1 MTTQYRDANDA
12 LARLCG
18 RVSYEGTIIPSR
30 NGETKELSYE
40 SFRVLR
46 PENRYISLKSRK
58 ASLPAQIAETMW
70 ILSGRN
76 DIGWLSN
83 YLPRAADFSDDGLTW
98 RAGYGPR
105 LRRWKREGI
114 AEPVDQLLEVI
125 SLLELD
131 PTTRRAVISIYD
143 PAVDFDV
150 DTKDVPCNNW
160 LHFLIRDGKLC
171 MNVAT
176 RSNDLIWGWSGINQF
191 EWSSL
196 LEIMAG
202 LLKVEVGPITYN
214 ISSLHVYERH
224 YSKAESLAGEY
235 GLGSD
240 ANVPRFDFDGTL
252 QEFDNLVERWFH
264 IEQMIREEPRPSAW
278 KHISTFPE
286 PMLKSWLVCLYLW
299 WNQVDLEVFISNNP
313 RSAGFLPGTTM
324 DYALKNSPARKVKP
338 TEPVVIGYEG
348 SRGDP
353 LPKHHDSLTEYYGR
367 NSVRV
372 GIETTTASDIKFL
385 TFLDELHTE
394 KDAVYGGSWKRR
406 GEMLGIMANIA
417 RKMDRLGLPGA
428 GDTAADTVVDLLIY
442 LAKYHLWLAGD
453 GNEGPLAVLEVL
465 NKIAKDP
472 RLVTEKEETETT
484 RKKCL
489 ENAFNKLER
498 SVPRGDPAELKL
510 GIVKGMMLHAYPYA
524 KSLWEAE
531 EKAKWKEGNATRSW
545 KGYDCD

>member
-1 MTTQYRDANDA
+1 MTTSYQDANSA
-12 LARLCG
+12 LAHLCH
-18 RVSYEGTIIPSR
+18 RISSRGTIVQSR

-40 SFRVLR
+40 SFRVSQ
-46 PENRYISLKSRK
+46 PENRYISLESRK

-76 DIGWLSN
+76 DIKWLSN

-105 LRRWKREGI
+105 IRRWKVEGL

-131 PTTRRAVISIYD
+131 PTTRRAVINIYD
-143 PAVDFDV
+143 PAVDFEV

-202 LLKVEVGPITYN
+202 LLKVEIGPITYN

-224 YSKAESLAGEY
+224 YSKAESLALSY

-240 ANVPRFDFDGTL
+240 ANVPRFDFDGSL
-252 QEFDNLVERWFH
+252 QEFDQLVEKWFH

-278 KHISTFPE
+278 HHIRSFPE

-299 WNQVDLEVFISNNP
+299 WNRLDIAEFLEDNP
-313 RSAGFLPGTTM
+313 VTAGFLKGTTM
-324 DYALKNSPARKVKP
+324 KYALENSPVRKKEYPEPIV
-338 TEPVVIGYEG
+338 TEYKG
-348 SRGDP
+348 SHGDP
-353 LPKHHDSLTEYYGR
+353 LPKHHDSLTEHYGR

-372 GIETTTASDIKFL
+372 GIETTSTSDMKFL
-385 TFLDELHTE
+385 AFLDELHTE
-394 KDAVYGGSWKRR
+394 KDAVYGDSWKRR

-417 RKMDRLGLPGA
+417 RKMDRLGVPGA
-428 GDTAADTVVDLLIY
+428 GDTASDTVVDLLIY
-442 LAKYHLWLAGD
+442 LAKYHQWLDGD
-453 GNEGPLAVLEVL
+453 NGGTWEVL
-465 NKIAKDP
+465 KTLIQVSTHPNLITLD
-472 RLVTEKEETETT
+472 KEVETT
-484 RKKCL
+484 RKQCL
-489 ENAFNKLER
+489 ENAFNALEY
-498 SVPRGDPAELKL
+498 SVSEGRDPRYKQQ
-510 GIVKGMMLHAYPYA
+510 IVKGMMLHAYPYA

-531 EKAKWKEGNATRSW
+531 EKAKWKEGNATRFW
-545 KGYDCD
+545 KGYDCE